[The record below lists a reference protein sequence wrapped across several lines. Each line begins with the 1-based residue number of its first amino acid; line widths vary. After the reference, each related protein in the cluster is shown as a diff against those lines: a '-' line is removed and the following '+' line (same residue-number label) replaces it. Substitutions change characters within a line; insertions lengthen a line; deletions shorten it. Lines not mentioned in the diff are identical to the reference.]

1 MNCKNECKI
10 KSSMTADAEYGEIR
24 ERIGENGRFRTVTYG
39 VFPGISLI
47 YNDAHIQSVEDDRLP
62 SANTIEINHCREG
75 RMECHFRNEFCYAA
89 PGDLVIG
96 RADERSAVT
105 YFPLKHYHGITVSID
120 IEKAPGCLSCI
131 LDDVTVRPQALAE
144 KFCGNR
150 SCFTARSDASV
161 EHIFS
166 ELYSVPKE
174 IQKGYFKIKVLELL
188 LFLSSLNI
196 EHDESKD
203 KVFSKSQVALA
214 KEISRFLTDNMDRRI
229 TLEQLS
235 EYFHISGTHIK
246 NIFRGVYG
254 VPLYAYIRTVKM
266 ESAAYMLEYTDKTVT
281 EIAGEHGYDNSSKF
295 ARAFRDVK
303 GVSPSEYRNRLL

>member
-1 MNCKNECKI
+1 MNCNNKCKI

-24 ERIGENGRFRTVTYG
+24 EQIGENGRFRTVTYG

-47 YNDAHIQSVEDDRLP
+47 YNDAHIQSFDDDRLP
-62 SANTIEINHCREG
+62 SSNTIEINHCREG
-75 RMECHFRNEFCYAA
+75 RMECHFRDEFCYAA

-96 RADERSAVT
+96 RADERSETT
-105 YFPLKHYHGITVSID
+105 YFPLKHYHGITVRID

-144 KFCGNR
+144 KFCGSR

-166 ELYSVPKE
+166 ELYSVPEE
-174 IQKGYFKIKVLELL
+174 IKKGYFKIKVLELL
-188 LFLSSLNI
+188 LFLSSFNI
-196 EHDESKD
+196 ENDESKD

-214 KEISRFLTDNMDRRI
+214 KEISRFLTDNMDRRV

-235 EYFHISGTHIK
+235 DHFHISGTHIK
-246 NIFRGVYG
+246 NIFKGVYG

>member
-1 MNCKNECKI
+1 
-10 KSSMTADAEYGEIR
+10 
-24 ERIGENGRFRTVTYG
+24 
-39 VFPGISLI
+39 
-47 YNDAHIQSVEDDRLP
+47 
-62 SANTIEINHCREG
+62 
-75 RMECHFRNEFCYAA
+75 MECHFRDEFCYAA

-96 RADERSAVT
+96 RADERSETT
-105 YFPLKHYHGITVSID
+105 YFPLKHYHGITVRID

-144 KFCGNR
+144 KFCGSR

-166 ELYSVPKE
+166 ELYSVPEE
-174 IQKGYFKIKVLELL
+174 IKKGYFKIKVLELL
-188 LFLSSLNI
+188 LFLSSFNI
-196 EHDESKD
+196 ENDESKD

-214 KEISRFLTDNMDRRI
+214 KEISRFLTENMDRRV

-235 EYFHISGTHIK
+235 DHFHVSGTHIK
-246 NIFRGVYG
+246 NIFKGVYG